1 MYEFESKHGAN
12 VNWGPEYEDEAKQAI
27 RNVIRDVDES
37 PVLLTDASH
46 RNEILIEYR
55 ELVVAEYGTGVFDNS
70 RDYTD
75 DETE

>member
-12 VNWGPEYEDEAKQAI
+12 VNWGPEDEAKQAI
-27 RNVIRDVDES
+27 RNVIGDVDEF

-46 RNEILIEYR
+46 RNEILTEYR

-70 RDYTD
+70 DDYTD
-75 DETE
+75 DVTE

>member
-12 VNWGPEYEDEAKQAI
+12 VNWGPEYEDEAKQDI
-27 RNVIRDVDES
+27 RNVIGDVDEF
-37 PVLLTDASH
+37 PVLLTDASN
-46 RNEILIEYR
+46 RNEILAEYR

-70 RDYTD
+70 GDYTD